1 MGVVGSSQVNRRLLL
16 LHAPDKILG
25 VACVFAVGFGAAL
38 LTAALLDASKWFI
51 MAGLF
56 AVLTSNG
63 FIAANALAGA
73 LNVDPLRAGTTSGL
87 FGAANFA
94 LGAVASATAAALHD
108 GSPLPLTIVMT
119 TALLVGAGA
128 FYGLAH
134 PRQSVPA

>member
-1 MGVVGSSQVNRRLLL
+1 
-16 LHAPDKILG
+16 
-25 VACVFAVGFGAAL
+25 
-38 LTAALLDASKWFI
+38 

-94 LGAVASATAAALHD
+94 MGAGASALAAALHD
-108 GSPLPLTIVMT
+108 NTPVPV
-119 TALLVGAGA
+119 ALVICVALVGGA
-128 FYGLAH
+128 VAYFTLAR
-134 PRQSVPA
+134 PRPA